1 MCSSTGLGCGGTHP
15 SPELSKARVPSHLG
29 RSHGLCDKDKLRRGL
44 EGHPESTAKK
54 KGRMGQ
60 EKRSQANGSS
70 LRPRKMLSGE
80 VGSSKS
86 TRARPGKHSH
96 SVVVTKACFEEREGL
111 IAVCG
116 EGKRGARAVGQNH
129 MSGRF
134 EAAHLSRET
143 RGCVHGK
150 LQKQPIPVTP
160 LYQRRRRTH
169 ASGQTELVVLAQ
181 RTQISTEGAD
191 QSTVDFRIKSPEVV
205 ATKS

>member
-80 VGSSKS
+80 VGSSKKYPTEDVAMLHTT
-86 TRARPGKHSH
+86 TRRAMARRVGSSCPRQKHLGSL
-96 SVVVTKACFEEREGL
+96 ACR
-111 IAVCG
+111 VQSSWRG
-116 EGKRGARAVGQNH
+116 ESCANVEILLQSQHLRG
-129 MSGRF
+129 
-134 EAAHLSRET
+134 
-143 RGCVHGK
+143 
-150 LQKQPIPVTP
+150 
-160 LYQRRRRTH
+160 
-169 ASGQTELVVLAQ
+169 
-181 RTQISTEGAD
+181 
-191 QSTVDFRIKSPEVV
+191 
-205 ATKS
+205 